1 MSSQALAGVRNLN
14 SLLQIPSIRPK
25 TQVKR
30 RNELENLIDR
40 SPDREIRIPSLAR
53 VSDSISESPD
63 LSPFRS
69 FLTRSKR
76 FARRG
81 NDFRSLAFFFF
92 FPHWCRL
99 EFVLLFPSIFL
110 FEMAYDLA
118 RSSRGWK
125 FVFVFDVASN
135 WERLFNLNRIW
146 TPDLDALIRFGILL
160 DAE

>member
-30 RNELENLIDR
+30 RKELENLIDR
-40 SPDREIRIPSLAR
+40 SPDREIRIPSLAW

-63 LSPFRS
+63 LSSFRS

-92 FPHWCRL
+92 FPALMSFGICSAFSLNLSVWNGLRSS
-99 EFVLLFPSIFL
+99 SI
-110 FEMAYDLA
+110 LA
-118 RSSRGWK
+118 RMEIRIRVWCFFELRASVQLESYLNSRSWC
-125 FVFVFDVASN
+125 VD
-135 WERLFNLNRIW
+135 
-146 TPDLDALIRFGILL
+146 
-160 DAE
+160 